1 MTGQPGRM
9 FWAIIVGF
17 LILLAINKQLDMQSA
32 LTIAGKCLAK
42 AQEWYANRRI
52 VQAGFIIVMLIIILI
67 CFIITIFAMRGIF
80 FANIFAIF
88 GLMTLL
94 SFIMVRAISF
104 HHFDHFIGSKS
115 FGFSNNFIFE
125 NFGLILISVNAIL
138 IIIKREKF
146 HNFNIDKNL

>member
-1 MTGQPGRM
+1 MAGQPGRM

-17 LILLAINKQLDMQSA
+17 LIFLAINKQLDMQSA

-52 VQAGFIIVMLIIILI
+52 VQAGFITVLLIVILI

-80 FANIFAIF
+80 YANIFAIF
-88 GLMTLL
+88 GLMILL
-94 SFIMVRAISF
+94 SFIMVRAVSF
-104 HHFDHFIGSKS
+104 HHFDYLIGSKS

-125 NFGLILISVNAIL
+125 NFGIILISANAI
-138 IIIKREKF
+138 IIIISKKSN
-146 HNFNIDKNL
+146 NFNMDKNA